1 MGQIIIFFKNM
12 YKYLKL
18 IKTKLFKL
26 MKYQEM
32 PLGVCRTHKS
42 PLRAS
47 TRTPLR
53 ELKALPRPLAGG
65 GRLAAPLP
73 TKLTLNL
80 GLSGSS
86 LNPQLFFDNINT
98 RCVTKMI
105 PPS

>member
-65 GRLAAPLP
+65 GRLAAPLT